1 MKIFACFAFRF
12 IHWIV
17 TDITTSVMP
26 STGMESEK
34 IIKLQASAQAV
45 LSEQTRAEAGQEVR
59 VSAQAKLQ
67 ASAKEVLQVCAKR
80 ELQISASA
88 EANQGCQAGLLWRWK
103 FSRIRRLWRIQGMKS
118 YLLHS
123 LL

>member
-45 LSEQTRAEAGQEVR
+45 LSEQTRAEAGKEVCQC
-59 VSAQAKLQ
+59 AQAKMQ
-67 ASAKEVLQVCAKR
+67 PSAKRVLQLSAKG
-80 ELQISASA
+80 ELQFGASE
-88 EANQGCQAGLLWRWK
+88 EANQSCQAGLL
-103 FSRIRRLWRIQGMKS
+103 
-118 YLLHS
+118 
-123 LL
+123 